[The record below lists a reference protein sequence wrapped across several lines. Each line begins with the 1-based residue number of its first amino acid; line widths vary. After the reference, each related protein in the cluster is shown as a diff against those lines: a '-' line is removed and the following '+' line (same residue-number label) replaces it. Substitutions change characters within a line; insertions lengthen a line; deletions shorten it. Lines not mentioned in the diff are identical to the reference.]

1 MRPFYLLSVALFIA
15 VVALTAC
22 NSNEMIGQ
30 QGSNSAPLPQQAQ
43 QGQQI
48 QGDGAPRIT
57 AEALHEV
64 WKKGQVLVVDTRG
77 EAAYRQEHI
86 PGAIVI
92 TPNEV
97 LAKADQ
103 LPRNKMIVTYCT

>member
-1 MRPFYLLSVALFIA
+1 MRLFSLLSVALLIA
-15 VVALTAC
+15 VAALTAC

-30 QGSNSAPLPQQAQ
+30 QRSNSAPLPE
-43 QGQQI
+43 QGQQTHA
-48 QGDGAPRIT
+48 DGARRIT
-57 AEALHEV
+57 AAELYEL
-64 WKKGQVLVVDTRG
+64 WQRGQVLVVDTRG
-77 EAAYRQEHI
+77 EAAYQQGHI